1 MLAPA
6 ETPTPSSGSEDL
18 RRMRNAAIRGVL
30 VASVAIGIGL
40 MARNQSEPWLILAVV
55 VALGASVLTE
65 VVLARRLLKQ
75 RVRQQNLPHRPGVAD
90 TLLAQIPDPVI
101 LVDGRSIVVE
111 ANAAARHLLPGLKVA
126 EPL

>member
-40 MARNQSEPWLILAVV
+40 MARNRSEPWLIRAVV
-55 VALGASVLTE
+55 VALGAAVLTE
-65 VVLARRLLKQ
+65 VVLARRRREQ
-75 RVRQQNLPHRPGVAD
+75 RPRRHNLPHRPSVAD
-90 TLLAQIPDPVI
+90 TPLGHIPDPV
-101 LVDGRSIVVE
+101 
-111 ANAAARHLLPGLKVA
+111 
-126 EPL
+126 